1 MENGALP
8 PTPHRAGFARTLKE
22 LAEEGGVVA
31 TPPAAQAPTS
41 AVWSP
46 GCVRWASAAAGRQPA
61 FTDHYRVLLSGRAA
75 VPLQRVL
82 SEAERAG
89 LRYLSG

>member
-1 MENGALP
+1 MALYL
-8 PTPHRAGFARTLKE
+8 PTHRAGFCPALKE
-22 LAEEGGVVA
+22 LAEGAAWSRHQRYSASQRRLVA
-31 TPPAAQAPTS
+31 GMRALGFQPLLDDS
-41 AVWSP
+41 LHSP
-46 GCVRWASAAAGRQPA
+46 II
-61 FTDHYRVLLSGRAA
+61 TRVLPGRAA